1 MTKRLRVSLQLV
13 VTSAVR
19 GVDVPAPRSPSRP
32 RPPLPPKPCS
42 LFPGRGDLGFAS
54 LTIKSSTSQF
64 SALSRWSY
72 KRLCLITWCSSSPS
86 CNEVNQRLSMF
97 DDLPRKYH
105 RALPLLEYH
114 SADTLR
120 AAFEQKVINPALEK
134 AAGGAASDSSGPP
147 SDGRRMIKSASI
159 PVLNRSACI

>member
-1 MTKRLRVSLQLV
+1 MPDYMVQFVTILQ
-13 VTSAVR
+13 R
-19 GVDVPAPRSPSRP
+19 GQPA
-32 RPPLPPKPCS
+32 
-42 LFPGRGDLGFAS
+42 F
-54 LTIKSSTSQF
+54 
-64 SALSRWSY
+64 
-72 KRLCLITWCSSSPS
+72 
-86 CNEVNQRLSMF
+86 SMF